1 MKLGSSTLLFFNTS
15 PRSHHQRTWGDATI
29 SSSFNQKSPIV
40 ALKPLKSSPI
50 SISDFYNVMN
60 GAGGVHHPQAS
71 TTFPSSDN
79 LLGTNSLFIDGSL
92 SLVAVLVFCVGLL
105 GLYLQ
110 VNRDDSSDL
119 LITAD
124 PAIILDDEG
133 GEEESIT
140 TAEFDDVDVVEITL
154 DDDDKKF
161 KEQMELEII
170 EELRAKEL
178 SEQLRLK
185 EEEERKIQE
194 QRAAEEEAEAIARAE
209 KEEEERLKKEAAEAE
224 AEAEA
229 IARAEQELQEKL
241 LEEKRLKEEAEAA
254 ARAEQELQEKLME
267 EKRLE
272 EEVKAAAAAAL
283 AEENARAEALAE
295 KKNSERQTVDNLI
308 SFIRKENTNNV
319 KKEKENSEPER
330 EVMEV
335 ENVVPVL
342 SKSNQITQEE
352 EEVVVDKIE
361 DNVKQTTEV
370 VVKLKPKK
378 KVLKSNKSIK
388 MLMKKKSIIFFALF
402 LVLGQRF
409 LQIAVKRFIL

>member
-1 MKLGSSTLLFFNTS
+1 MKLSSSTLLFFNTS
-15 PRSHHQRTWGDATI
+15 PRSHQRTWGDVTI
-29 SSSFNQKSPIV
+29 SSSFNQKSSIV
-40 ALKPLKSSPI
+40 AFKPLKSSPV

-60 GAGGVHHPQAS
+60 GAGVHPQAS

-124 PAIILDDEG
+124 PAIVLDE
-133 GEEESIT
+133 EEESIT

-154 DDDDKKF
+154 DDDKEF
-161 KEQMELEII
+161 KEQMELEIT

-209 KEEEERLKKEAAEAE
+209 EERLEKEAAE

-272 EEVKAAAAAAL
+272 EEAKAAAAAL
-283 AEENARAEALAE
+283 AEENARAETLVE

-308 SFIRKENTNNV
+308 SFIRKENTSNV
-319 KKEKENSEPER
+319 KKEKGNSKPEK
-330 EVMEV
+330 EVIEV
-335 ENVVPVL
+335 ENAVPVL
-342 SKSNQITQEE
+342 SKSNQITKEE

-378 KVLKSNKSIK
+378 KVLKSSKSIK
-388 MLMKKKSIIFFALF
+388 MFMKKKSIISFALF

>member
-1 MKLGSSTLLFFNTS
+1 MKPSSSTLLFFNTS
-15 PRSHHQRTWGDATI
+15 PRSHQRTWGDVTI
-29 SSSFNQKSPIV
+29 SSSFNQKSSIV
-40 ALKPLKSSPI
+40 AFKPLKSSPV

-60 GAGGVHHPQAS
+60 GAGVHPQAS

-124 PAIILDDEG
+124 PAIVLDE
-133 GEEESIT
+133 EEESIT

-154 DDDDKKF
+154 DDDKEF
-161 KEQMELEII
+161 KEQMELEIT

-209 KEEEERLKKEAAEAE
+209 EERLKQEAAE

-272 EEVKAAAAAAL
+272 EEAKAAAAAAL
-283 AEENARAEALAE
+283 AEENARAETLVE

-308 SFIRKENTNNV
+308 SFIRKENTSNV
-319 KKEKENSEPER
+319 KKEKGDSQPEK
-330 EVMEV
+330 EVIEV
-335 ENVVPVL
+335 ENAVPVL
-342 SKSNQITQEE
+342 SKSNQITKEE
-352 EEVVVDKIE
+352 EEVVVGKIE

-388 MLMKKKSIIFFALF
+388 MFMKKKSIISFALF

>member
-29 SSSFNQKSPIV
+29 SSSFNQKRPIV
-40 ALKPLKSSPI
+40 ALKPLKSSPV

-154 DDDDKKF
+154 DDDDDKKF

-194 QRAAEEEAEAIARAE
+194 QRAAEEEAEAIARA
-209 KEEEERLKKEAAEAE
+209 EEEERLKKEAAEAE

-272 EEVKAAAAAAL
+272 EEAKAAAAAAL

-319 KKEKENSEPER
+319 KKERENSEPER
-330 EVMEV
+330 EVIEV
-335 ENVVPVL
+335 ENAVPVL

>member
-1 MKLGSSTLLFFNTS
+1 MKLSSSTLLFFNTS
-15 PRSHHQRTWGDATI
+15 PRSHQRTWGDVTI
-29 SSSFNQKSPIV
+29 SSSFNQKSSIV
-40 ALKPLKSSPI
+40 AFKPLKSSPV

-60 GAGGVHHPQAS
+60 EAGVHPQAS

-124 PAIILDDEG
+124 PAIVLDD
-133 GEEESIT
+133 EEESIT
-140 TAEFDDVDVVEITL
+140 TAEFDDADVVEITL
-154 DDDDKKF
+154 DDDKEF
-161 KEQMELEII
+161 KEQMELEIT

-209 KEEEERLKKEAAEAE
+209 EERLKQEAAE

-272 EEVKAAAAAAL
+272 EEAKAAAVAAAAAL
-283 AEENARAEALAE
+283 AEENARAETLVE

-308 SFIRKENTNNV
+308 SFIRKENTSNV
-319 KKEKENSEPER
+319 KKEKGDSQPEK
-330 EVMEV
+330 EVIEV
-335 ENVVPVL
+335 ENAVPVL
-342 SKSNQITQEE
+342 SKSNQITKEE

-388 MLMKKKSIIFFALF
+388 MFMKKKSIISFALF

>member
-1 MKLGSSTLLFFNTS
+1 MKLSSSTLLFFNTS
-15 PRSHHQRTWGDATI
+15 PRSHQRTWGDVTI
-29 SSSFNQKSPIV
+29 SSSFNQKSSIV
-40 ALKPLKSSPI
+40 AFKPLKSSPV

-60 GAGGVHHPQAS
+60 GAGVHPQAS

-124 PAIILDDEG
+124 PAIVLDE
-133 GEEESIT
+133 EEESIT

-154 DDDDKKF
+154 DDDKEF
-161 KEQMELEII
+161 KEQMELEIT

-209 KEEEERLKKEAAEAE
+209 EERLEKEAAE

-272 EEVKAAAAAAL
+272 EEAKAAAAAL
-283 AEENARAEALAE
+283 AEENARAETLVE

-308 SFIRKENTNNV
+308 SFIRKENTSNV
-319 KKEKENSEPER
+319 KKEKGNSKPEK
-330 EVMEV
+330 EVIEV
-335 ENVVPVL
+335 ENAVPVL
-342 SKSNQITQEE
+342 SKSNQITKEE
-352 EEVVVDKIE
+352 EEVVVGKIE

-378 KVLKSNKSIK
+378 KVLKSSKSIK
-388 MLMKKKSIIFFALF
+388 MFMKKKSIISFALF